1 MKPAFSWP
9 MALLGATL
17 AYAAATPP
25 AYNIQTIAG
34 SSLSGDGGPATAA
47 ELGNIQGVVTDRLGN
62 TYLSDTDNH
71 RVRKVAANG
80 VITTFAGTGT
90 AGFSGDGGP
99 ATAAQLNLP
108 YGLATDLSGNLYI
121 ADLGNNRVRRIAQDG
136 TIATVAGG
144 GSEAAAP
151 DGSPATS
158 VPLLTPRNL
167 ATDAAGSLYISEFS
181 GHRVRKVTID
191 GKIWTAAGTGIAG
204 YWGDGG
210 LAANAQ
216 LAFPAGLAVDRNGNL
231 YIADSQNQRIR
242 KILPGNIMSTVL
254 GGSPNTRLFTP
265 IAVAVDNA
273 TTIYAGDSSDVVHSY
288 TLAGVWSIVAGT
300 GASGY
305 WGDGGPAVAAQLT
318 AVRDL
323 AVDLTGA
330 LYIADGVRVR
340 SVDHSLNIHTVAG
353 DGYLHAIG
361 DGGPATSAQLYRP
374 SAMVLDYSGNLY
386 VADTGTQ
393 RVRQVTPSGII
404 VTVVGTGMAGYNG
417 DQGPASA
424 ALLNSPAGVT
434 LDGGGGLVV
443 ADTVNQRIRK
453 VTGGVVTTV
462 LGTGTAGSGPQ
473 NTAPLQTPVRSPAG
487 VCFDL
492 GGNLYVADTLNN
504 RVLQAPPGAPVVTA
518 AGNGAA
524 GGLGD
529 GGPAPTA
536 QLDLPGACTADASGN
551 LYIADTGNH
560 RIRKVTP
567 AGIVSTVAGTGSQGG
582 SGDEGPATAAALNA
596 PRGVAVDGSGNV
608 FIADTGNN
616 RIRMVA
622 SDGVIHNIAG
632 SGAAGFAGDGGA
644 ALSALLNAPAGL
656 LVDGSGDLYVADS
669 GNNRIRRLTPLP
681 ASPPVTPVQQSPPPA
696 AVVLNAATMAAGA
709 VAPGELVTLTG
720 VGLGPES
727 GVAGLFDSAGVV
739 ANLVAG
745 TEVDFDGVPAPV
757 FYTQYSQVTVQVP
770 YTVAGNLTTQAAV
783 VYLGQ
788 TVAAA
793 ALPVA
798 DAAPGLFSQVL
809 NQDGSTNS
817 AANPAPQG
825 STVVLFGTGEGLRAG
840 NNISGL
846 PAPPPYASPLQPVVL
861 TIGGAMA
868 SLAFAGAAPGQ
879 VGLIQV
885 NAVVPDYLPSGQNTV
900 LLAVG
905 AAVSPAVAVWV
916 K

>member
-1 MKPAFSWP
+1 

-17 AYAAATPP
+17 AHAAATAP

-47 ELGNIQGVVTDRLGN
+47 ELGNIQGVATDRLGN
-62 TYLSDTDNH
+62 VYLSDTDNH

-80 VITTFAGTGT
+80 IITTFAGTGT

-99 ATAAQLNLP
+99 ATAAQLSLP
-108 YGLATDLSGNLYI
+108 YGLATDLSGNLYV
-121 ADLGNNRVRRIAQDG
+121 ADLGNNRVRRIAPDG

-144 GSEAAAP
+144 GAGAAAT
-151 DGSPATS
+151 DGSAATS

-167 ATDAAGSLYISEFS
+167 ATDAAGNLYISEFS
-181 GHRVRKVTID
+181 GHRVRKVTTD

-204 YWGDGG
+204 FWGDGG

-216 LAFPAGLAVDRNGNL
+216 LAFPAGVAVDRNGNL

-254 GGSPNTRLFTP
+254 GGSPSTLLFTP
-265 IAVAVDNA
+265 IAVAVDNN
-273 TTIYAGDSSDVVHSY
+273 TTIYAGDSSDMVHSY
-288 TLAGVWSIVAGT
+288 TLAGVWSNMAGT

-305 WGDGGPAVAAQLT
+305 WGDGGRATSAQLT

-323 AVDLTGA
+323 AVGLTGA

-340 SVDHSLNIHTVAG
+340 SVDTSLIIRTVAG
-353 DGYLHAIG
+353 DGYLHAVG

-374 SAMVLDYSGNLY
+374 SAMILDYAGNLF

-404 VTVVGTGMAGYNG
+404 VTVAGTGMAGYNG
-417 DQGPASA
+417 DQGQSSG
-424 ALLNSPAGVT
+424 ALLNSPEGVSLDAAGS
-434 LDGGGGLVV
+434 LVV

-453 VTGGVVTTV
+453 VSGGVISTV

-473 NTAPLQTPVRSPAG
+473 NTAPLATPVRSPGG

-524 GGLGD
+524 GSQGD

-536 QLDLPGACTADASGN
+536 QLDMPGACAADAAGN

-560 RIRKVTP
+560 RIRKVA
-567 AGIVSTVAGTGSQGG
+567 AGGGVSTVAGTGSQGG
-582 SGDEGPATAAALNA
+582 SGDEGPATAAALSA
-596 PRGVAVDGSGNV
+596 PRGVAVDGSGNI

-616 RIRMVA
+616 RIRMVTA
-622 SDGVIHNIAG
+622 DGVIHNIAG
-632 SGAAGFAGDGGA
+632 TSVAGFGGDGGA
-644 ALSALLNAPAGL
+644 ALPALLNAPSGL
-656 LVDGSGDLYVADS
+656 LVDGSGDVYVADS
-669 GNNRIRRLTPLP
+669 GNNRIRRLTPKP
-681 ASPPVTPVQQSPPPA
+681 ASPALPPLEPSPAPA
-696 AVVLNAATMAAGA
+696 AVVLNAATMAPGA
-709 VAPGELVTLTG
+709 VAPGELVTVTG
-720 VGLGPES
+720 TALGPQS
-727 GVAGLFDSAGVV
+727 GVAGLFDSAGLV

-745 TEVDFDGVPAPV
+745 TEVDFDGIAAPV

-770 YTVAGNLTTQAAV
+770 YTVAGNGTTGVAV

-788 TVAAA
+788 TAAA
-793 ALPVA
+793 ATIPVA
-798 DAAPGLFSQVL
+798 DSAPGLFPQVL
-809 NQDGSTNS
+809 NQDGSAN
-817 AANPAPQG
+817 AASNPAPPG
-825 STVVLFGTGEGLRAG
+825 STVVLYGTGEGLRNAG
-840 NNISGL
+840 NIAGL
-846 PAPPPYASPLQPVVL
+846 PAAAPYANPVQPVVL

-868 SLAFAGAAPGQ
+868 SIAFSGAAPGQ
-879 VGLIQV
+879 VGVVQV
-885 NAVVPDYLPSGQNTV
+885 NAVVPGNLPSGQNAVV
-900 LLAVG
+900 LGVG
-905 AAVSPAVAVWV
+905 TASSPAVAVWV
-916 K
+916 Q